1 MKRIIDDEKKIIWY
15 YSESGFPTYMA
26 ISNYRKQNPS
36 FEHSIASKET
46 WEKLTKNQKN
56 MVQEIKKIIMDTAD
70 KLSILQQSV
79 NAFFIK
85 FFDGMYPEKVDRD
98 PDLVKLKRV
107 ETPNQFNGIDNDYSD
122 VDIKMDITK
131 AFTHIIEQGDGV
143 EMLKEENVPFEDSVE
158 RLVLEELTNTEN
170 GYGYDFN
177 DDVE

>member
-1 MKRIIDDEKKIIWY
+1 
-15 YSESGFPTYMA
+15 
-26 ISNYRKQNPS
+26 
-36 FEHSIASKET
+36 
-46 WEKLTKNQKN
+46 
-56 MVQEIKKIIMDTAD
+56 MDTAD
-70 KLSILQQSV
+70 KLSLLQESV

-98 PDLVKLKRV
+98 PDLVKLKSNS
-107 ETPNQFNGIDNDYSD
+107 TLNQFDGIDNEYSD
-122 VDIKMDITK
+122 FDIKMDITK
-131 AFTHIIEQGDGV
+131 AFTHIIEKGDGI

>member
-1 MKRIIDDEKKIIWY
+1 MI
-15 YSESGFPTYMA
+15 
-26 ISNYRKQNPS
+26 
-36 FEHSIASKET
+36 
-46 WEKLTKNQKN
+46 
-56 MVQEIKKIIMDTAD
+56 QEIQKIIMDTAD
-70 KLSILQQSV
+70 KISILQESV

-98 PDLVKLKRV
+98 PDLVKLKRIG
-107 ETPNQFNGIDNDYSD
+107 TSNQFNGIDKDYSD

-143 EMLKEENVPFEDSVE
+143 AMLKEENVPFEDSVE

>member
-1 MKRIIDDEKKIIWY
+1 
-15 YSESGFPTYMA
+15 
-26 ISNYRKQNPS
+26 
-36 FEHSIASKET
+36 
-46 WEKLTKNQKN
+46 
-56 MVQEIKKIIMDTAD
+56 MDTAD
-70 KLSILQQSV
+70 KLSILQKSV

-98 PDLVKLKRV
+98 PDLVKLKRIG
-107 ETPNQFNGIDNDYSD
+107 TLNQFKGIDKDYSD
-122 VDIKMDITK
+122 FDIKMDITK
-131 AFTHIIEQGDGV
+131 AFTNILENGYGI

>member
-1 MKRIIDDEKKIIWY
+1 
-15 YSESGFPTYMA
+15 
-26 ISNYRKQNPS
+26 
-36 FEHSIASKET
+36 
-46 WEKLTKNQKN
+46 
-56 MVQEIKKIIMDTAD
+56 MDSAVD
-70 KLSILQQSV
+70 KLSILQENV

-98 PDLVKLKRV
+98 PDLVKLKRIK
-107 ETPNQFNGIDNDYSD
+107 TSNHFNGIDKDYSD

-131 AFTHIIEQGDGV
+131 AFTHIIEDSDGI

-177 DDVE
+177 DDVVE

>member
-1 MKRIIDDEKKIIWY
+1 
-15 YSESGFPTYMA
+15 
-26 ISNYRKQNPS
+26 
-36 FEHSIASKET
+36 
-46 WEKLTKNQKN
+46 
-56 MVQEIKKIIMDTAD
+56 MDSAVD
-70 KLSILQQSV
+70 KLSILQESV

-98 PDLVKLKRV
+98 PDLVKLKRIGAL
-107 ETPNQFNGIDNDYSD
+107 NQFKGIDKDYSD

-131 AFTHIIEQGDGV
+131 AFTHIIEHGDGI

-177 DDVE
+177 DDVV

>member
-1 MKRIIDDEKKIIWY
+1 MR
-15 YSESGFPTYMA
+15 
-26 ISNYRKQNPS
+26 R
-36 FEHSIASKET
+36 
-46 WEKLTKNQKN
+46 
-56 MVQEIKKIIMDTAD
+56 KIIMDSAAD
-70 KLSILQQSV
+70 KLSILQESV

-98 PDLVKLKRV
+98 PDLVKLKRIG
-107 ETPNQFNGIDNDYSD
+107 TSNQFNGIDKDYSD

-131 AFTHIIEQGDGV
+131 AFSHIIEHGDGI

-177 DDVE
+177 DDME

>member
-1 MKRIIDDEKKIIWY
+1 MIQEIQKII
-15 YSESGFPTYMA
+15 
-26 ISNYRKQNPS
+26 
-36 FEHSIASKET
+36 
-46 WEKLTKNQKN
+46 
-56 MVQEIKKIIMDTAD
+56 VDTAD
-70 KLSILQQSV
+70 KLSILQESV

-98 PDLVKLKRV
+98 PDLVKLHRIG
-107 ETPNQFNGIDNDYSD
+107 TLNQFNGIDKDYSD

-131 AFTHIIEQGDGV
+131 AFTHIIEHGHGI
-143 EMLKEENVPFEDSVE
+143 EMLKEENVPFEESVE